1 MMPMCF
7 LQKRRTGG
15 SHSSATAASTD
26 AASQRLICATI
37 ASMTCL
43 RVAQTVALK
52 STSPADKKNTFCTK
66 NTFCALAI
74 LHTSYKL

>member
-43 RVAQTVALK
+43 RVAQTVALE
-52 STSPADKKNTFCTK
+52 SAPPTPQN
-66 NTFCALAI
+66 
-74 LHTSYKL
+74 